1 MQCAHCREL
10 KPFPLGVVHYYYY
23 GNLNGVKIYAET
35 IADKARIMSEAFFN
49 YASLLV
55 LHVSA

>member
-55 LHVSA
+55 